1 MEENKFYK
9 NAELSKESEEDFK
22 KNVKNSFS
30 TEDFSRQL
38 DLAMYLSKSKFK
50 QVFFNQPLIAPDTKH
65 SQVEERFFALGRTD
79 MDRYLF
85 LVFTMRGRKIRI
97 ISARDMNKKERKIY
111 GS

>member
-9 NAELSKESEEDFK
+9 NAEPSKESEEDFK

-50 QVFFNQPLIAPDTKH
+50 QVFFNQHNKSITVNTFDKA
-65 SQVEERFFALGRTD
+65 
-79 MDRYLF
+79 F
-85 LVFTMRGRKIRI
+85 LMWP
-97 ISARDMNKKERKIY
+97 NLC
-111 GS
+111 

>member
-50 QVFFNQPLIAPDTKH
+50 QVFFNLIVIEI
-65 SQVEERFFALGRTD
+65 QFYQFFMTFPAVIAEAVLMID
-79 MDRYLF
+79 IIEINIEP
-85 LVFTMRGRKIRI
+85 VFIG
-97 ISARDMNKKERKIY
+97 
-111 GS
+111 

>member
-38 DLAMYLSKSKFK
+38 DLAMYLSICLRKTESSCRKQMEYFK
-50 QVFFNQPLIAPDTKH
+50 N
-65 SQVEERFFALGRTD
+65 GGN
-79 MDRYLF
+79 F
-85 LVFTMRGRKIRI
+85 L
-97 ISARDMNKKERKIY
+97 Y
-111 GS
+111 

>member
-30 TEDFSRQL
+30 TFSRQL

-50 QVFFNQPLIAPDTKH
+50 QVFFNQHNKSITVNTFDKA
-65 SQVEERFFALGRTD
+65 
-79 MDRYLF
+79 F
-85 LVFTMRGRKIRI
+85 LMSTAF
-97 ISARDMNKKERKIY
+97 DN
-111 GS
+111 